1 MPVSGPVSV
10 YNPSRL
16 AQWKRAG
23 WFLAL
28 LLERV
33 HDAYGQFT
41 SLQAEFFFFSYGLA
55 APRPSLSIEGG
66 GVLLAALIAFGFLSG
81 NRPFLTFFVSVSFLF

>member
-41 SLQAEFFFFSYGLA
+41 SLQAEFFFSCGLA
-55 APRPSLSIEGG
+55 ALRPSLSIEGG